1 MIVAHTPDADD
12 AFMFYALVSGKIK
25 MDIEVEHVIE
35 DIETL
40 NKMAFDAQLDVTAL
54 SLHAYA
60 YLHERYRIL
69 SAGASVGDGYG
80 PIIVARSDGG
90 LEVSEE
96 LEGLKGCKIAI
107 PGKYTTANLLLK
119 LAVSDYHPVEMRF
132 DAIIDAVKRGEVD
145 AGLLIHEGQLTYA
158 EHGLVKVLD
167 LWEWWYEQTSLP
179 LPLGVNVIRRDLPEG
194 VQRAFLMALKESIA
208 YAIENP
214 DEAVDYA
221 MKFARGMDRE
231 MTKKFATMYVNEYT
245 YEMPESVVAAIEQMF
260 DMAVERGVLKKPKL
274 DILFV

>member
-12 AFMFYALVSGKIK
+12 AFMFYAMVAGKIK
-25 MDIEVEHVIE
+25 VDFEVEHIIE

-40 NKMAFDAQLDVTAL
+40 NKMAFDGQLDVTAL

-60 YLHERYRIL
+60 YLHNKYRIL

-80 PIIVARSDGG
+80 PIVVSRSDAGLDESGLGG
-90 LEVSEE
+90 
-96 LEGLKGCKIAI
+96 CRIAI
-107 PGKYTTANLLLK
+107 PGRYTTANLLLR
-119 LAVSDYHPVEMRF
+119 LAVGDYKSVEMRF

-158 EHGLVKVLD
+158 EHGLTKVLD
-167 LWEWWYEQTSLP
+167 LWEWWDEQTSLP
-179 LPLGVNVIRRDLPEG
+179 LPLGVNVIRRDLPED
-194 VQRAFLMALKESIA
+194 VQRAFLVALKESIR
-208 YAIENP
+208 YAIQNP
-214 DEAVDYA
+214 DEAVEYA

-231 MTKKFATMYVNEYT
+231 TTKKFATMYVNEYT
-245 YEMPESVVAAIEQMF
+245 YEMPESVVAAVERMF
-260 DMAVERGVLKKPKL
+260 DMAAERGILRKPKL